1 MKVYAVVQKI
11 SGEYDEE
18 YEVVTSC
25 LYLKEEDAKKKLDE
39 LVKEHRWSEFK
50 MRDFEVK
57 E

>member
-1 MKVYAVVQKI
+1 MKVYAAVQKI

-50 MRDFEVK
+50 MHDFEVK